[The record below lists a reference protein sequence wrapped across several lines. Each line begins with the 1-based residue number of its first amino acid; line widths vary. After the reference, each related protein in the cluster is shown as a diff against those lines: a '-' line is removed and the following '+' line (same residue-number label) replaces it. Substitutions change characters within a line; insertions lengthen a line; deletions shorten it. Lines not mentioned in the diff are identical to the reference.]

1 MAERV
6 VRLPALR
13 ELYREQS
20 SEKIYRVVHVERES
34 SEVVLCY
41 IFGSRLTLR
50 FVSLTD
56 FCALSARG
64 YSGTD
69 GLKRIKQ
76 DRDPYS
82 VLQRGLRATPAGSD
96 QSDVNWKRITPLH
109 KDSRKLYRALRG
121 GAGRTQILQEIAD
134 DSGVT
139 IQRIRELFRNYLQR
153 GMDEAAVASEFW
165 RCGRRLQPPRWQ
177 TGEDATPTIVTR
189 EYKERPGRKP
199 SNPHPH
205 APRTDALER
214 LFEQCVD
221 LYLTSKLGPWTLD
234 LSEEDEEKIRKHAQ
248 AARFP
253 STRRPRK
260 QSNRRASSIRRSRS
274 SSGRR
279 GGPRARVTWEDL
291 KDFLNYVC
299 RCTREVRDHT
309 GQIIDLE
316 LAPFGIIT
324 QRQLTHYYQT
334 RVPPA
339 TRKRR
344 EMGERQYARHG
355 RPIKGH
361 ALQHSVGPGQEYL
374 IDATIADV
382 FLVLSYDRTVVVGR
396 PTVYLAMDVWSRMIV
411 GFYVTFDPPSFEG
424 VALMLENI
432 ATPKDELCAKF
443 GIKIAWE
450 DWPCEYL
457 PQSRFFADR
466 GVDFMKTASWQA
478 VNEILGIAISNAKAG
493 DPTLRALVER
503 RFGILPAHF
512 QRATFG
518 VVEADATTRGAPHYA
533 WDANH
538 TISEF
543 TRKLI
548 RAILRHNRTPIGR
561 KGAIIEMA
569 TAGIADTPLNRWN
582 YGLENLTGTLRKHS
596 IDEIRRA
603 TWPVDEATP
612 RKEGL
617 RWRGLNYTSTYIQ
630 SKHVH
635 LLGKNAKK
643 KVAIQ
648 FNPDSP
654 SQILIQGDMKWEYAN
669 LAKNNEV
676 RPDGGTLMEWAVYRH
691 VDRVNARKEH
701 DALQPR
707 RIMDALN
714 NAEESRAAKR
724 EQSMAL
730 KQAGI
735 GHPRQQRRPKSSA
748 KRDISEMVKKMGKP
762 QSASSRQEQR
772 RDDIPKIDSKE
783 YPVSGGNRSIA
794 ERMSKNMQDI
804 LDSI

>member
-6 VRLPALR
+6 LRLPALR

-20 SEKIYRVVHVERES
+20 SGDIYRVVHVERES

-41 IFGSRLTLR
+41 IFGSRLKLR
-50 FVSLTD
+50 FVSLSD
-56 FCALSARG
+56 FSALSARG
-64 YSGTD
+64 YPGAD
-69 GLKRIKQ
+69 GLKRLNQ

-82 VLQRGLRATPAGSD
+82 ILQRGMRATPASSR
-96 QSDVNWKRITPLH
+96 QSEVNWERIKPLAE
-109 KDSRKLYRALRG
+109 DSRKLYRALRG
-121 GAGRTQILQEIAD
+121 GERRRQILQDIAD
-134 DSGVT
+134 DAGVT
-139 IQRIRELFRNYLQR
+139 IQRIRELLRNYLQR
-153 GMDEAAVASEFW
+153 GMDEAAVTAEYW

-177 TGEDATPTIVTR
+177 TGEDATPAVVTR
-189 EYKERPGRKP
+189 EYKARPGRKP
-199 SNPHPH
+199 SNPDPH

-234 LSEEDEEKIRKHAQ
+234 LSEEDEEKIRNYIP

-260 QSNRRASSIRRSRS
+260 QSNRREASKRRTRRSR

-279 GGPRARVTWEDL
+279 GGLRARVTWQDL
-291 KDFLNYVC
+291 TDFVNYVC

-334 RVPPA
+334 RVPPE

-344 EMGERQYARHG
+344 QMGERQYARQG

-432 ATPKDELCAKF
+432 ATPKDELCARF

-466 GVDFMKTASWQA
+466 GGDFMKTASWQA
-478 VNEILGIAISNAKAG
+478 VNEMLGIAISNAKAG
-493 DPTLRALVER
+493 DPTLRAIVER
-503 RFGILPAHF
+503 RFGSLPAHF

-582 YGLENLTGTLRKHS
+582 YGLETLTGTLRKHS

-603 TWPVDEATP
+603 TWPVDTAKPT
-612 RKEGL
+612 KEGL
-617 RWRGLNYTSTYIQ
+617 HWRGLDYTSSYIQ

-635 LLGKNAKK
+635 LC
-643 KVAIQ
+643 
-648 FNPDSP
+648 
-654 SQILIQGDMKWEYAN
+654 
-669 LAKNNEV
+669 
-676 RPDGGTLMEWAVYRH
+676 
-691 VDRVNARKEH
+691 RKEREEAGGDPVQSRH
-701 DALQPR
+701 SLADTGPR
-707 RIMDALN
+707 RYEIRVRK
-714 NAEESRAAKR
+714 SRK
-724 EQSMAL
+724 EQQSSTGWQDTDGM
-730 KQAGI
+730 G
-735 GHPRQQRRPKSSA
+735 GVSTRRPA
-748 KRDISEMVKKMGKP
+748 
-762 QSASSRQEQR
+762 
-772 RDDIPKIDSKE
+772 
-783 YPVSGGNRSIA
+783 
-794 ERMSKNMQDI
+794 
-804 LDSI
+804 

>member
-1 MAERV
+1 MAEHV

-13 ELYREQS
+13 ELYRENS
-20 SEKIYRVVHVERES
+20 SGKIYRVVHVERES

-41 IFGSRLTLR
+41 IFGSRLILR
-50 FVSLTD
+50 FISLAD
-56 FCALSARG
+56 FCVLSARS

-69 GLKRIKQ
+69 GLKRINQ

-82 VLQRGLRATPAGSD
+82 TFQTSMRATPAGSD
-96 QSDVNWKRITPLH
+96 KSDVNWERIIPLV

-134 DSGVT
+134 VSGVT
-139 IQRIRELFRNYLQR
+139 IQRIRVLFRNYLQR

-177 TGEDATPTIVTR
+177 TGEDAAPSVVTR
-189 EYKERPGRKP
+189 EYKKRPGRKP

-205 APRTDALER
+205 AHRTDALER
-214 LFEQCVD
+214 LFEQCID

-234 LSEEDEEKIRKHAQ
+234 LSEEDEEKIRKFAQ

-253 STRRPRK
+253 STRKPRK
-260 QSNRRASSIRRSRS
+260 PSKRREAPKRRSRRS
-274 SSGRR
+274 PGRR

-291 KDFLNYVC
+291 TDFLNYVC
-299 RCTREVRDHT
+299 RCTREVRDHS

-334 RVPPA
+334 RVPPE

-344 EMGERQYARHG
+344 QMGERQYARHG

-382 FLVLSYDRTVVVGR
+382 FLVLSYNRTVVVGR

-466 GVDFMKTASWQA
+466 GSDFMKTASWQA
-478 VNEILGIAISNAKAG
+478 VNKILGIGISNAKAG
-493 DPTLRALVER
+493 DPTLRALLER
-503 RFGILPAHF
+503 RFGSLPAHF

-538 TISEF
+538 TLSEF

-548 RAILRHNRTPIGR
+548 RAILRHKQDTDWAEGCNYRNGDSGR
-561 KGAIIEMA
+561 S
-569 TAGIADTPLNRWN
+569 R
-582 YGLENLTGTLRKHS
+582 
-596 IDEIRRA
+596 
-603 TWPVDEATP
+603 
-612 RKEGL
+612 
-617 RWRGLNYTSTYIQ
+617 
-630 SKHVH
+630 
-635 LLGKNAKK
+635 
-643 KVAIQ
+643 
-648 FNPDSP
+648 
-654 SQILIQGDMKWEYAN
+654 YA
-669 LAKNNEV
+669 A
-676 RPDGGTLMEWAVYRH
+676 
-691 VDRVNARKEH
+691 
-701 DALQPR
+701 
-707 RIMDALN
+707 
-714 NAEESRAAKR
+714 
-724 EQSMAL
+724 
-730 KQAGI
+730 
-735 GHPRQQRRPKSSA
+735 
-748 KRDISEMVKKMGKP
+748 
-762 QSASSRQEQR
+762 
-772 RDDIPKIDSKE
+772 
-783 YPVSGGNRSIA
+783 
-794 ERMSKNMQDI
+794 
-804 LDSI
+804 